1 MNCNMMKKVFIA
13 LSVCLALFIGCTNDK
28 DELLNPGG
36 GDCTGV
42 NASFVND
49 VLPIIQANCQG
60 CHGVGSS
67 NGPGQL
73 TTYTEI
79 ANAGVRIKNAVVTGF
94 MPRNAAPLPAAEI
107 GKIRCWVDSGTP
119 NN

>member
-1 MNCNMMKKVFIA
+1 MKKVFIT
-13 LSVCLALFIGCTNDK
+13 LSVCLAVFISCVNDK
-28 DELLNPGG
+28 DELLNPAS

-42 NASFVND
+42 NASFAND

-60 CHGVGSS
+60 CHGVGST

-73 TTYTEI
+73 TTYNEI
-79 ANAGVRIKNAVVTGF
+79 KNAATRIKNAVVSGF

-107 GKIRCWVDSGTP
+107 RKIRCWVDSGTP